1 MGYAKPSYDPLS
13 AIKTPMTYSDPQR
26 PTMNH
31 NDPKRHT
38 FFYNDPK

>member
-13 AIKTPMTYSDPQR
+13 AIMTPITYSDQQR

-31 NDPKRHT
+31 NDPKRRT